1 MSYYTLALDVSVP
14 QLAGP
19 GAPSHACMN
28 SGQFI
33 NTNLTME
40 KKIIVYINLLIESAL
55 VYGYYHHNSLISL
68 RVHAAHGHA
77 HHVLAA
83 IRTCFPLNLIPK

>member
-1 MSYYTLALDVSVP
+1 
-14 QLAGP
+14 
-19 GAPSHACMN
+19 MN

-40 KKIIVYINLLIESAL
+40 KVILYINLLIESAL
-55 VYGYYHHNSLISL
+55 VYKYYHNDNLISL
-68 RVHAAHGHA
+68 RVHAPHGHA

-83 IRTCFPLNLIPK
+83 IRIYMLVYYYT